1 MRLFPSSPTLAL
13 VVSVLAASPI
23 TAVAQG
29 MTNPYG
35 GPITTEVAKKAA
47 TTALAEARKNG
58 WTVYATVVDTGGI
71 VVYVERIDGVQYASA
86 ETSFEKART
95 AVMYKRATK
104 LIEDRITAGQ
114 NQYLRLPGATP
125 IQGGVPILVEGKVV
139 GAIGVSGATSAQ
151 DHQCAQ
157 AGVDAVSPPAAPPA
171 PAR

>member
-1 MRLFPSSPTLAL
+1 MRVFPSSAVLVL
-13 VVSVLAASPI
+13 VVSLLAASPI

-29 MTNPYG
+29 MANPYG

-47 TTALAEARKNG
+47 SAALAEARKNG
-58 WTVYATVVDTGGI
+58 WTVYATVVDTGSV

-114 NQYLRLPGATP
+114 NQYLKLPGATP
-125 IQGGVPILVEGKVV
+125 IQGGVPILVDGKVV

-157 AGVDAVSPPAAPPA
+157 AGVDAVSPPAAP
-171 PAR
+171 AR